1 MTSEVQPQVE
11 ILGTGSHESWRAR
24 YRLNWWLPPLAIAVF
39 STVALYLV
47 ERTMRLVSP
56 EILREGYRFQDWT
69 SNWMMQTLGLEDMHP
84 FGPQSLWYDHIYP
97 PLEDTIRYVFSFPE
111 TSAGLAPDGLQVDF
125 RLYVLYA
132 VCFGIVNALIFI
144 WVRNLTRNSWWAFA
158 TTSIWAISPGFV
170 MTMTLLD
177 PSPLSMVSISLTFFL
192 LFYFLKYRYLGFA
205 TAFFAAL
212 LLAST
217 ARSVT
222 QPHVLL
228 VIVVALITFWFIAKK
243 RNRILFAIN
252 IALVALMFVIPIK
265 QFVLYDTL
273 DTTSFAGY
281 HRAGM
286 LWIDPRTVPGVE
298 TPQYIVDNA
307 LKFSSRYNT
316 QETIKDNYRLTKAA
330 NEFIVHHPI
339 EALQRLG
346 KSLGVTVPE
355 LLRPSSMYTQN
366 YMVERMPWRT
376 AFDWLF
382 SGWRYLTILIGSA
395 AIIVFTRGKK
405 GTWALV
411 KKYGWFAGF
420 YLLIAAPI
428 FLSNRYTPGQEDLG
442 PLWTDAIRQKVFLEV
457 PLAALVSYALWLV
470 LTKRGRSSW

>member
-1 MTSEVQPQVE
+1 MAP
-11 ILGTGSHESWRAR
+11 TGAAPDWRTR
-24 YRLNWWLPPLAIAVF
+24 YRLNWWLTPIAVAVL
-39 STVALYLV
+39 STALLHLV
-47 ERTMRLVSP
+47 ERTMRIVSP
-56 EILREGYRFQDWT
+56 EVLREGYRFQDWS

-84 FGPQSLWYDHIYP
+84 FGPASLWYDHIYP
-97 PLEDTIRYVFSFPE
+97 PLEDAIRYVLSFPE

-132 VCFGIVNALIFI
+132 VCFGIVNSLIFI
-144 WVRNLTRNSWWAFA
+144 WVRNLTKNSWWALA
-158 TTSIWAISPGFV
+158 TTFVWAISPGFV

-177 PSPLSMVSISLTFFL
+177 PSPLSMLSISLTFFF
-192 LFYFLKYRYLGFA
+192 LFYFLKYRNLVYA
-205 TAFFAAL
+205 TAFFSAL

-222 QPHVLL
+222 QPHVLI
-228 VIVVALITFWFIAKK
+228 VIVVALVAFWFLAKK
-243 RNRILFAIN
+243 RNWIL
-252 IALVALMFVIPIK
+252 LVVNVVLVGLMFIIPIK

-286 LWIDPRTVPGVE
+286 LWIDPRTVPAVE

-330 NEFIVHHPI
+330 NEFLIHHPI
-339 EALQRLG
+339 EAAQRLG

-382 SGWRYLTILIGSA
+382 SGWRYLVILFGSA
-395 AIIVFTRGKK
+395 AIIVYARGRA
-405 GTWALV
+405 GTLILLR
-411 KKYGWFAGF
+411 KYGWFAGF

-442 PLWTDAIRQKVFLEV
+442 PMWTDAIRQKVFLEA

-470 LTKRGRSSW
+470 CTKRGRSSW